1 MALFDEVTN
10 EIPENPLETLVG
22 EGKKY
27 SDVNELAKAK
37 LHADRAIA
45 EREREL
51 AELREDLNKRLTAE
65 QLLEE
70 IRQNKQSAN
79 SQAAVTPPPVTNAN
93 EKTAQVDLQAEIR
106 KVMEEQNRTSQTQ
119 SNLSVVAD
127 KLVEVFGSEDTANRI
142 ITQKAKELGVSTQ
155 FLQSVAAQSP
165 KAFFAQIGLTPEQT
179 RATST
184 PTTPR
189 PEVSVNVN
197 LNSGP
202 KPGTYAYFEHMRQ
215 TDPKTYFSPKTQI
228 QMANLALEKGDAF
241 YA

>member
-1 MALFDEVTN
+1 MALFDETTN

-37 LHADRAIA
+37 IYADRTISD
-45 EREREL
+45 REREL

-70 IRQNKQSAN
+70 IRQNKQPAN

-93 EKTAQVDLQAEIR
+93 EKTTPVDLQAEIR
-106 KVMEEQNRTSQTQ
+106 KVMEEQNRTSQAQT
-119 SNLSVVAD
+119 NLSVVAD

-155 FLQSVAAQSP
+155 FLQSVATQSP

-179 RATST
+179 RVNST
-184 PTTPR
+184 PSTPR
-189 PEVSVNVN
+189 SEVAVNVN
-197 LNSGP
+197 LNNGP
-202 KPGTYAYFEHMRQ
+202 KPGTYAYFETMRKEN
-215 TDPKTYFSPKTQI
+215 PKAYFNPKTQI
-228 QMANLALEKGDAF
+228 QMANLAMEKGDAF
-241 YA
+241 YN